1 MGGRHLAAV
10 AAIAGFVGSIMVS
23 KGVLE
28 FVTAIDADNLVPDS
42 LGRNL
47 IVGAILY
54 VVGGFFVALPG
65 AVVIP
70 DPLPAVRIYR
80 GPDIA
85 CLEGHLVTHTDGFW
99 YLMVGDADA
108 HKELQTIPDTKVSE
122 VRTIGENEIGC
133 KKAAPPE
140 AGLEHD
146 TKLREE
152 KAR

>member
-1 MGGRHLAAV
+1 
-10 AAIAGFVGSIMVS
+10 
-23 KGVLE
+23 
-28 FVTAIDADNLVPDS
+28 
-42 LGRNL
+42 
-47 IVGAILY
+47 
-54 VVGGFFVALPG
+54 
-65 AVVIP
+65 
-70 DPLPAVRIYR
+70 
-80 GPDIA
+80 
-85 CLEGHLVTHTDGFW
+85 
-99 YLMVGDADA
+99 MVGDADA